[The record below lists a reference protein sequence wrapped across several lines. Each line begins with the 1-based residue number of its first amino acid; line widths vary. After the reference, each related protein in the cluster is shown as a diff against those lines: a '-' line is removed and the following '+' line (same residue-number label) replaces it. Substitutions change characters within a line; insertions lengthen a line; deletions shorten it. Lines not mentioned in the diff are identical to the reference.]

1 MSIEV
6 CVTFSQQSICFAFN
20 PKACTAYF
28 SKTPK
33 NTSTQC
39 HKSIEP
45 TTFYTVNKL
54 YP

>member
-20 PKACTAYF
+20 LKARMACF

-33 NTSTQC
+33 NTSAQC
-39 HKSIEP
+39 HRSIEP
-45 TTFYTVNKL
+45 TTFYAINIL